1 MSGKLGASKKQN
13 GICKRYLSM
22 MKIMYT
28 KHQEYSLYCKA
39 VYLEN
44 TFCYKCYVCQVS
56 KVQHM
61 CNRFKMDFF
70 FKFKWNVSKQINRN
84 LGGFSRGSF
93 LPLCSNETTSL
104 KTMPSFE
111 LAYISCT
118 LYMRLLWLISGLTKN
133 LSRSKKV

>member
-1 MSGKLGASKKQN
+1 MVYAKDTFLWWRLCIPSIRKIAY
-13 GICKRYLSM
+13 IAKRY
-22 MKIMYT
+22 MKKIP
-28 KHQEYSLYCKA
+28 A
-39 VYLEN
+39 V
-44 TFCYKCYVCQVS
+44 TRVTCAKCQKYNIYAIDL
-56 KVQHM
+56 KLI
-61 CNRFKMDFF
+61 FF
-70 FKFKWNVSKQINRN
+70 FKFKWNVSKQINPN